1 MTDAKSPAG
10 MRQTPCADRKRRYGN
25 DIQKEGQKMTFDTH
39 HQRFPGHPGDWNLVR
54 AYGDTRYTLL
64 EYESD
69 APGNRKRITLDGS
82 TGKIIRVT
90 ERKRES

>member
-1 MTDAKSPAG
+1 MYFRAK
-10 MRQTPCADRKRRYGN
+10 N
-25 DIQKEGQKMTFDTH
+25 
-39 HQRFPGHPGDWNLVR
+39 QRIPGHRGSWNLVR
-54 AYGDTRYTLL
+54 AYGDARYTLL

>member
-1 MTDAKSPAG
+1 
-10 MRQTPCADRKRRYGN
+10 
-25 DIQKEGQKMTFDTH
+25 MTFDTK
-39 HQRFPGHPGDWNLVR
+39 HQRIPGQRGDWNLVR
-54 AYGDTRYTLL
+54 AYGDARYTLL

-69 APGNRKRITLDGS
+69 APGNQKRITLDGS

>member
-1 MTDAKSPAG
+1 M
-10 MRQTPCADRKRRYGN
+10 
-25 DIQKEGQKMTFDTH
+25 
-39 HQRFPGHPGDWNLVR
+39 R
-54 AYGDTRYTLL
+54 AYGDARYTLL